1 MNKEIDELESKLK
14 SLELRSISE
23 NLRGRIARDLSA
35 SQVTPSRG
43 GLRRY
48 VGVMAAFTA
57 AACVLTIVVLR
68 QVEKEVDM
76 SQSQIPQPVENI
88 EHLPP
93 TLAGYQM
100 ALRRGPEAV
109 ERLLDHH
116 AAILLPPENE
126 LIRVCD
132 FRKFQQ
138 NTFQNKEKQQ

>member
-14 SLELRSISE
+14 SLELRPISE

-35 SQVTPSRG
+35 SQVASSRG
-43 GLRRY
+43 GLRRFI
-48 VGVMAAFTA
+48 GGIAAFTA

-68 QVEKEVDM
+68 QVEKKVDTA
-76 SQSQIPQPVENI
+76 QSQIPQPVESI

-100 ALRRGPEAV
+100 ALRRGPEAL
-109 ERLLDHH
+109 ERLLDYH

-132 FRKFQQ
+132 FRKFQL
-138 NTFQNKEKQQ
+138 NTFQSKEKQQ